1 MASDEIGLAQIEAA
15 LAQVRKFFKPTAL
28 TRSRELSER
37 FGREVRLKWDSRL
50 RTGSFKERG
59 AIAVLAE
66 LHAQSIKPG
75 GSKSEVC
82 AASAGN
88 HALALAYYSAQFG
101 IPCHIV
107 MPKGAALV
115 KIEATRRSGAEVQLA
130 GDYFDEAV
138 AFAKELADK
147 KGYRY
152 VSAFDDNAI
161 IAGQGTC
168 GLEILEQD
176 TSFDSIVVPIGGGGL
191 ISGIATAIKAKRPDV
206 KVIGVQ
212 SDWALQ
218 MRALGA
224 TSSKLRPITIAD
236 GIGVKGI
243 GQLTAPIMQRFVDK
257 TLSVSEDE
265 IASAVVQLLECER
278 SLVEGAGAA
287 AVAALI
293 AGKLP
298 EECKRPVFIVCG
310 SNIDLNLL
318 RRLIS
323 RELTT
328 RGRVIKV
335 VVSMP
340 DRAGSLSAITALIA
354 SSGANVL
361 EVIHDRSLG
370 KVPGDVSISFVA
382 EVRDRAHAQEMLEL
396 LRREG
401 LSPQGG

>member
-1 MASDEIGLAQIEAA
+1 MASDEITLSKIEAA
-15 LAQVRKFFKPTAL
+15 MLQVRKFFKATAL

-59 AIAVLAE
+59 AISVLSE
-66 LHAQSIKPG
+66 LHARAPDR
-75 GSKSEVC
+75 SKLAVC

-115 KIEATRRSGAEVQLA
+115 KIEATRRNGAEVQLA
-130 GDYFDEAV
+130 GEYFDEAV
-138 AFAKELADK
+138 AFAKELSNK
-147 KGYRY
+147 QGYHY
-152 VSAFDDNAI
+152 VSAFDDTAI
-161 IAGQGTC
+161 IAGQGSC

-176 TSFDSIVVPIGGGGL
+176 SSFDSVVVPIGGGGL
-191 ISGIATAIKAKRPDV
+191 ISGVATAIKAKRPEV

-212 SDWALQ
+212 SEWALH

-224 TSSKLRPITIAD
+224 TPSKLRPITIAD

-243 GQLTAPIMQRFVDK
+243 GELTAPIMKRCVDL

-265 IASAVVQLLECER
+265 IATAVVQLLECER

-293 AGKLP
+293 ADKLP
-298 EECKRPVFIVCG
+298 ADCKRPVFLVCG

-328 RGRVIKV
+328 RGRIIKV

-354 SSGANVL
+354 GSGANVL

-382 EVRDRAHAQEMLEL
+382 EVRNRAHAQEL
-396 LRREG
+396 LDLLKREG

>member
-1 MASDEIGLAQIEAA
+1 MASDVIGLPQIEAA
-15 LAQVRKFFKPTAL
+15 LLQVRKFFKPTAL
-28 TRSRELSER
+28 TRSREFSER
-37 FGREVRLKWDSRL
+37 FGREVRLKWESRL

-59 AIAVLAE
+59 AISVLSQLYGA
-66 LHAQSIKPG
+66 G
-75 GSKSEVC
+75 GKTAVC

-101 IPCHIV
+101 VPCHIV

-115 KIEATRRSGAEVQLA
+115 KIDATRRSGADVQLA

-138 AFAKELADK
+138 AFAKELSVK
-147 KGYRY
+147 KGYHY
-152 VSAFDDNAI
+152 VSAFDDPAI

-176 TSFDSIVVPIGGGGL
+176 ATFDSIVIPVGGGGL
-191 ISGIATAIKAKRPDV
+191 ISGVASAIKAKRPEV

-212 SDWALQ
+212 SEWAIN

-224 TSSKLRPITIAD
+224 SPSKLRPITIAD

-243 GQLTAPIMQRFVDK
+243 GQLTGPIMQRYVDK

-265 IASAVVQLLECER
+265 IASAVVQLLESER

-298 EECKRPVFIVCG
+298 EECKRPVFLVCG

-318 RRLIS
+318 KRLIS

-328 RGRVIKV
+328 RGRVVKIA
-335 VVSMP
+335 VSMP

-354 SSGANVL
+354 GCGANVL

-382 EVRDRAHAQEMLEL
+382 EVRDRAHAQELLEIL
-396 LRREG
+396 KREG
-401 LSPQGG
+401 LSPRSL